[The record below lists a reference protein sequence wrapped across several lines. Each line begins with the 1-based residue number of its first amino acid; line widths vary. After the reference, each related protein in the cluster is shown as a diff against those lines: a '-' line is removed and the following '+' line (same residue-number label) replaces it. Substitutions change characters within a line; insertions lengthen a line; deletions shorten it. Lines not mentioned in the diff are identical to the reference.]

1 MPANDDEEG
10 EEPEKQ
16 NDNQVSIIQSLNKKN
31 LTDDNAKAY
40 MKL

>member
-1 MPANDDEEG
+1 MPANEDEEG